1 MTETEVRA
9 LIRQTIAELL
19 RPPQLR
25 VLVVFTGGLL
35 GFDDAIESLRA
46 LKATGA
52 QLDYLQTPSAV
63 RILDQGRIASLGMRE
78 VSQRM
83 VESHDML
90 ILPTLTSNIAAKAA
104 HGIADCLVSNLFA
117 EFVMSNR
124 VVVASRSAVNP
135 DGADKLGWFP
145 TMPPGYADVL
155 RANLT
160 ALASFGVRVVDAKAL
175 CRTAL
180 AAWERVDRARRTA
193 LTDVLGMSPAA
204 FTAEIWDDSSSVGIQ
219 PAQAS
224 AEPVTAGSGLVVCP
238 LPLISQQVVQQ
249 LPSGSELRITAGAKV
264 TAMAQDA
271 AGTRSIRI
279 SREA

>member
-52 QLDYLQTPSAV
+52 QLDYLQTSSAV
-63 RILDQGRIASLGMRE
+63 RILDQARIEALGMRE

-90 ILPTLTSNIAAKAA
+90 VLPTLTSNIAAKAA
-104 HGIADCLVSNLFA
+104 HGVADCLVSNLFA

-124 VVVASRSAVNP
+124 VVVAARNAINP

-145 TMPPGYADVL
+145 NMPPGYADLL
-155 RANLT
+155 RNNLT

-204 FTAEIWDDSSSVGIQ
+204 FTAEIWSEPASAAAQ
-219 PAQAS
+219 PVA
-224 AEPVTAGSGLVVCP
+224 AEPVTAGPGVVVCP

-271 AGTRSIRI
+271 AGSRSIRI

>member
-52 QLDYLQTPSAV
+52 QLDYLQTSSAV
-63 RILDQGRIASLGMRE
+63 RILDQARIASLGMRE

-90 ILPTLTSNIAAKAA
+90 VLPTLTSNIAAKAA
-104 HGIADCLVSNLFA
+104 YGIADCLVSNLFA

-145 TMPPGYADVL
+145 TMPPGYADLL

-204 FTAEIWDDSSSVGIQ
+204 FTAEIWDDSSAPSQ
-219 PAQAS
+219 PAQVA
-224 AEPVTAGSGLVVCP
+224 AEPVTAGPGAVVCP

-271 AGTRSIRI
+271 AGARSIRI